1 MLLQIK
7 LNLGN
12 QLENYIQIKMLKID
26 FGKFQ
31 NETDEVG
38 SEGIKDREQLIRN
51 GLIIGGKWKLRT
63 DISIPQLN
71 FILN

>member
-51 GLIIGGKWKLRT
+51 GLITGG
-63 DISIPQLN
+63 
-71 FILN
+71 